1 MNTLNV
7 HVENSLN
14 MYTIIVRSVTR
25 EILMH
30 TILAICSELELD
42 ANKLSFDHEKYSF
55 KYLQLISRSTFL
67 ELFDLTVDVYK
78 KNTFK
83 NPSK

>member
-14 MYTIIVRSVTR
+14 MYTIVRSVTW
-25 EILMH
+25 EILVH

-78 KNTFK
+78 
-83 NPSK
+83 

>member
-14 MYTIIVRSVTR
+14 IYTIVRSVTR
-25 EILMH
+25 EILVH
-30 TILAICSELELD
+30 TILAICSELALD

-78 KNTFK
+78 
-83 NPSK
+83 